1 MEICLYFYD
10 HKYYKCLSILSVST
24 HIGRLSNRVKRLN
37 VQNTLKK
44 WFHGE
49 TLSLFVLPFSRVI
62 FYVLLSNVF
71 QYLQK
76 KALLIQLFVYKFFL
90 YCIWQ
95 GKVKIIFIFT
105 VFQHLKNIT
114 SRLKGTVEILHLT
127 APHFS

>member
-1 MEICLYFYD
+1 MFLEHSGLVLTVSNPKILFEVSKLKAMEICLYFYD

-90 YCIWQ
+90 YCI
-95 GKVKIIFIFT
+95 
-105 VFQHLKNIT
+105 
-114 SRLKGTVEILHLT
+114 
-127 APHFS
+127 

>member
-1 MEICLYFYD
+1 MFLEHSGLVLTVSNPKILFEISKLKAMEICLYFYD

-76 KALLIQLFVYKFFL
+76 KALLIQLFVYKLFL
-90 YCIWQ
+90 YCI
-95 GKVKIIFIFT
+95 
-105 VFQHLKNIT
+105 
-114 SRLKGTVEILHLT
+114 
-127 APHFS
+127 